1 MCIRD
6 RSPITANYTDE
17 YHNFVNTIGQRE
29 LLRLDRYIDGG
40 IQYRIPPPGI
50 SSAGETIEM
59 NTLYPGLEIR
69 YTTDGSEPTEKSSLY
84 TDPINFTSG
93 TVIKASAYNSVSR
106 GSRVST
112 FK

>member
-1 MCIRD
+1 
-6 RSPITANYTDE
+6 
-17 YHNFVNTIGQRE
+17 
-29 LLRLDRYIDGG
+29 
-40 IQYRIPPPGI
+40 
-50 SSAGETIEM
+50 M

>member
-1 MCIRD
+1 MYKRQD
-6 RSPITANYTDE
+6 YTDE

-50 SSAGETIEM
+50 SIAGETIEM

-84 TDPINFTSG
+84 TDPINFTPG
-93 TVIKASAYNSVSR
+93 KEIKARAFNSVSR
-106 GSRVST
+106 GSRIST